1 MEDSIQFHYNIKENS
16 NLNQNLSGKY
26 IIFQLNEDT
35 EELQIITNDS
45 FLIFNKNI
53 IAEWLW
59 NEERCIICYSPIDPE
74 THLHIWKCPHFAKIG
89 HYDHVISWLERKQK
103 CPVCRQPVYI

>member
-1 MEDSIQFHYNIKENS
+1 MEVSIQFQYNIKENS
-16 NLNQNLSGKY
+16 NSIQNLSGNY
-26 IIFQLNEDT
+26 INFQLNEDT
-35 EELQIITNDS
+35 KELQIISNDS

-53 IAEWLW
+53 IAEWIW

-74 THLHIWKCPHFAKIG
+74 THLNIWKCPHCTKVA
-89 HYDHVISWLERKQK
+89 HYDHVVSWLQRKQK